1 MTTITPETPTYAST
15 GRLEE
20 LVDRLLATLFRD
32 EPERPAPALARAIHD
47 ARRLRQTGDFDG
59 ALVALA
65 AVDPK
70 GAADFELRWLYTE
83 WLDISRRRF
92 AGGDAVLYSPATGN
106 AAVLVPGNGDENT
119 LEAVAIL
126 GMSWPVGKKVSRRSL
141 RGLKTLAKGGA

>member
-1 MTTITPETPTYAST
+1 MTTITLDSPITT

-20 LVDRLLATLFRD
+20 LVDRLLATLFRVD
-32 EPERPAPALARAIHD
+32 AEQSAPSLARNIHEARRFRQSGDLDRALAVLAD
-47 ARRLRQTGDFDG
+47 TQTTEATD
-59 ALVALA
+59 VQ
-65 AVDPK
+65 V
-70 GAADFELRWLYTE
+70 RWLYTE

-126 GMSWPVGKKVSRRSL
+126 GMSWPVGKKVSPRSL